1 VGVTTARCFECGS
14 EYDGTGCFD
23 CAQTWRGG
31 LTEYHETGTL
41 NAELPPSD
49 EPGSGAWA
57 DALARSLLRDVDNY
71 APVATEQARRATA
84 ILWVCRVMDR
94 LRG

>member
-1 VGVTTARCFECGS
+1 MTTARCFDCGS

-23 CAQTWRGG
+23 CATTWRGE
-31 LTEYHETGTL
+31 LTEYHETGIL
-41 NAELPPSD
+41 NAELPPGN

-57 DALARSLLRDVDNY
+57 AETALSLLRDVDNY
-71 APVATEQARRATA
+71 APGATEQARRATA
-84 ILWVCRVMDR
+84 VLWVHRVLDR